1 MSKLADDFGSEVKKR
16 DWKGKDEFWLR
27 GQGVELENWKERSVT
42 RGGRKSC
49 FLPAASNCCLPL
61 PSGIA
66 SAFGRALSCRGPEGG
81 GRRACHLPFRAACAK
96 WRDAQAPQGAAVHSS
111 PERARLLGTANC
123 SASPPHGQL
132 DRSPA
137 PRHAQS
143 RSPARARFLANHR
156 RATGAWRPRRCFARS
171 AARRRTSPGM
181 TSPAAVCRSCARAAE
196 AV

>member
-66 SAFGRALSCRGPEGG
+66 SAFGRALSCRCPECGR
-81 GRRACHLPFRAACAK
+81 RRACHLPFRAACAK
-96 WRDAQAPQGAAVHSS
+96 WPDAQAPQGAAVHSS
-111 PERARLLGTANC
+111 PERAPLWGIAYWSAN
-123 SASPPHGQL
+123 PPHGQW
-132 DRSPA
+132 DRSPT
-137 PRHAQS
+137 PQRAQS
-143 RSPARARFLANHR
+143 RFPARARFPANHR
-156 RATGAWRPRRCFARS
+156 RST
-171 AARRRTSPGM
+171 
-181 TSPAAVCRSCARAAE
+181 
-196 AV
+196 

>member
-66 SAFGRALSCRGPEGG
+66 SAFGRALSCRCPECGR
-81 GRRACHLPFRAACAK
+81 RRACHLPFRAACAK

-111 PERARLLGTANC
+111 PERAQLLGTADC
-123 SASPPHGQL
+123 LASPRHEQL
-132 DRSPA
+132 DQSLA

-143 RSPARARFLANHR
+143 RSPVRARFPANHR
-156 RATGAWRPRRCFARS
+156 RSAAAWRPRRCFARS
-171 AARRRTSPGM
+171 AARRRISRGM
-181 TSPAAVCRSCARAAE
+181 TSLAVVCRSCAPAAE